1 MPKTDEGST
10 GRLLQL
16 CAAYYAFYVVTG
28 VAVKYF
34 RGPAAEGYPG
44 LGEIEYM
51 AYSTA
56 GGTAICLLVVLVARW
71 WRLESTRSIR
81 LGPLRLPAE
90 LLYIVPSG
98 VCTAVVIPTT
108 TLLYTFPIP
117 VMVAMVIMRGAV
129 IVISRLVDAIQ
140 IRQGILKKRVYWEE
154 DAAVGFAL
162 AAVASNLIWGSQK
175 SGFSILRSV
184 PALVTLGSY
193 VLAYFIRIYIM
204 NYYKNTRPPGTRLD
218 NKGFFTLEQISAAAT
233 LTLAAVVAFHAP
245 RWFDTQAPQLVEF
258 HRAVAAPPG
267 GWLLAVL
274 SGTSFGAVAFFS
286 VFIFMF
292 KGRTATFAGLVNRL
306 TSLVA
311 GTTATLL
318 SWLLLG
324 GKLPT
329 LQDWISLGFILIAVA
344 FLSRAERRRARE
356 PR

>member
-1 MPKTDEGST
+1 MRTEEGST

-16 CAAYYAFYVVTG
+16 CAAYYCFYVVTG

-34 RGPAAEGYPG
+34 RGPAAQGYPG

-56 GGTAICLLVVLVARW
+56 GGTAICLFVVLVMRW
-71 WRLESTRSIR
+71 WRLQSSRRFR
-81 LGPLRLPAE
+81 LGSLQLPAE
-90 LLYIVPSG
+90 LAYIIPSG

-117 VMVAMVIMRGAV
+117 VMVAMVIIRGAV
-129 IVISRLVDAIQ
+129 IVVSPLVDAIQ
-140 IRQGILKKRVYWEE
+140 VRQGILKKRVYWEE

-162 AAVASNLIWGSQK
+162 AAVASNLFWGQQQG
-175 SGFSILRSV
+175 GFSIVRSA
-184 PALVTLGSY
+184 PALVTLVSY

-204 NYYKNTRPPGTRLD
+204 NYFKNTRPPGTPLD
-218 NKGFFTLEQISAAAT
+218 NKGFFALEQIAAAAT
-233 LTLAAVVAFHAP
+233 LAVAAVVAFHAP
-245 RWFDTQAPQLVEF
+245 RLFDSSAPQLLEF
-258 HRAVAAPPG
+258 HRAVVAPPAT
-267 GWLLAVL
+267 WSLAVL
-274 SGTSFGAVAFFS
+274 SGTAFGAVAFFS

-318 SWLLLG
+318 SWLLFG
-324 GKLPT
+324 GRLPS

-356 PR
+356 VR